1 MSAIEYQ
8 DTFTLDGRVPAPRGV
23 TEEHVRRVE
32 SLIADA
38 RRGSRVSEA
47 TLVEA
52 ITSGDLAAAT
62 SHFINLITIP
72 QLDEIERDWRPI
84 AGVREVP
91 DFRPA
96 VLYSMFGSLSG
107 AGVDANGAASRVPEG
122 TPYPMVTVTGV
133 ESAYSKIAK
142 RGFRADWTFEA
153 MVNDPIGY
161 LEQIPG
167 EMTQVTLDTEWAE
180 VGEALVAGGTP
191 LAANTLADGTAVVAN
206 AAISANAILAAIYQ
220 MSLVQINGTKRKV
233 GTLSG
238 YTVVVP
244 VGKKMQVD
252 WMLQQAQ
259 NIIQVVPAS
268 GTGGNVYSGPA
279 NAILGSVTVVE
290 HEAITGT
297 AWRILPRPGSFRR
310 PVLDLLRLRGYA
322 TPQIRYRNDGD
333 DFSYD
338 ADTASFRYR
347 YVTGGAAWSAE
358 VIIVSTGAGV

>member
-1 MSAIEYQ
+1 MSEFSEE
-8 DTFTLDGRVPAPRGV
+8 FTLDGRVMPQRGV
-23 TEEHVRRVE
+23 TEEKVRRVE

-38 RRGSRVSEA
+38 RKGSRVSEA
-47 TLVEA
+47 MLVEA

-72 QLDEIERDWRPI
+72 QLDEIERDWTPI

-96 VLYSMFGSLSG
+96 VLYSMFSSLSG
-107 AGVDANGAASRVPEG
+107 RGVESNGAAARVPEG
-122 TPYPMVTVTGV
+122 TPYPMVTVAGV

-167 EMTQVTLDTEWAE
+167 EITQVTLDTEWAE
-180 VGEALVAGGTP
+180 VGEALVANGTA
-191 LAANTLADGTAVVAN
+191 LAGQTLADGTSVPAN
-206 AAISANAILAAIYQ
+206 APISANAILGAIYQ
-220 MSLVQINGTKRKV
+220 MSTTEISGTKRKV

-252 WMLQQAQ
+252 WMLRQAQ
-259 NIIQVVPAS
+259 NIIQIVPAAAS
-268 GTGGNVYSGPA
+268 GGAVFTGPDNT
-279 NAILGSVTVVE
+279 ILGSVTVVE

-310 PVLDLLRLRGYA
+310 PVIDLLRLRGYA

-333 DFSYD
+333 DFSFD

-347 YVTGGAAWSAE
+347 YVVGGAQWSDE
-358 VIIVSTGAGV
+358 VIIASSGAGS

>member
-1 MSAIEYQ
+1 MSDIVF
-8 DTFTLDGRVPAPRGV
+8 DPSFTLDSRVQVPKGV
-23 TEEHVRRVE
+23 KEDDVRRVE

-47 TLVEA
+47 MLVEA
-52 ITSGDLAAAT
+52 ITSGDLASAT
-62 SHFINLITIP
+62 AHFINLITIP
-72 QLDEIERDWRPI
+72 QLDLIERDWTPI
-84 AGVREVP
+84 ASVRTVP

-96 VLYSMFGSLSG
+96 VLHSMFGSLGG
-107 AGVDANGAASRVPEG
+107 AGVADDGSAARVPEG
-122 TPYPMVTVTGV
+122 TPYPLVTVTGV

-167 EMTQVTLDTEWAE
+167 EVAQVTLDTEWAE
-180 VGEALVAGGTP
+180 IGEALVSTGTN
-191 LAANTLADGTAVVAN
+191 LAAQTIADGTTVPIN
-206 AAISANAILAAIYQ
+206 APISANAILSAIYQ
-220 MSLVQINGTKRKV
+220 MSLTTINGTQRKV

-244 VGKKMQVD
+244 VGKKLQVD
-252 WMLQQAQ
+252 WMLRQAQ
-259 NIIQVVPAS
+259 NIVQVVPTAAA
-268 GTGGNVYSGPA
+268 GGNVYVGPT
-279 NAILGSVTVVE
+279 NEVLGSVTVIE

-297 AWRILPRPGSFRR
+297 NWRLIPAPGAYRR
-310 PVLDLLRLRGYA
+310 PVIDLLRLRGYE

-333 DFSYD
+333 DFSFD

-347 YVTGGAAWSAE
+347 YVTGAAAWFAE
-358 VIIVSTGAGV
+358 VIIESDGTGA